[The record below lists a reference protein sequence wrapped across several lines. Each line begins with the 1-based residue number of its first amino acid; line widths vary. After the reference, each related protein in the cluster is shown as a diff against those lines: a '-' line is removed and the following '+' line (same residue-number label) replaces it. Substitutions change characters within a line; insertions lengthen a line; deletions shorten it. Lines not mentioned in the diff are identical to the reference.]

1 MVSSNNRYTRF
12 SLFMRSLP
20 WDRTF
25 RIVLLYAYCTT
36 CTSTL
41 RRIIQITMHIIN
53 LSLHYLSFSLSLIC
67 PFTTFR
73 TCTLGSGQYARGSR
87 SPRNTAQE
95 VQTLSTV
102 RHPELI
108 ALYASTPNHV
118 LGQMLGCPAPML
130 WYLTFRYIG

>member
-1 MVSSNNRYTRF
+1 
-12 SLFMRSLP
+12 MRSLP

-53 LSLHYLSFSLSLIC
+53 LLLHHLSFYLSLIC

-73 TCTLGSGQYARGSR
+73 TCMLGYGQYARGSH
-87 SPRNTAQE
+87 SPRNTVQE
-95 VQTLSTV
+95 VRTLSTV
-102 RHPELI
+102 LHPELI
-108 ALYASTPNHV
+108 ALYASAPNHV
-118 LGQMLGCPAPML
+118 FGQMLGLPGSYVLVPYVPL
-130 WYLTFRYIG
+130 YRLR

>member
-1 MVSSNNRYTRF
+1 
-12 SLFMRSLP
+12 MRSLP

-53 LSLHYLSFSLSLIC
+53 LSLHYLSFFLSLIC
-67 PFTTFR
+67 PLMTIRTRTF
-73 TCTLGSGQYARGSR
+73 GYGQFARGSR
-87 SPRNTAQE
+87 LPHNTVQE
-95 VQTLSTV
+95 VRTLSTV
-102 RHPELI
+102 RQLELI
-108 ALYASTPNHV
+108 ALYASSPNHV
-118 LGQMLGCPAPML
+118 LGQMLGYPAPML